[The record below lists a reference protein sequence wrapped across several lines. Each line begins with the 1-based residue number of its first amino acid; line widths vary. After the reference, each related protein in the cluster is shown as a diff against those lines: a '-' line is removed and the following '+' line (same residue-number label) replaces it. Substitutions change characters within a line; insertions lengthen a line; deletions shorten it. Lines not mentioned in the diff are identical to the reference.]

1 VRLAQLRGRIATLA
15 RGGTYDLAHRLLG
28 DLVRADLA
36 LGLPADALQRAR
48 QVAQLAEETGG
59 AAAGPLISLAATL
72 LAADAPDGALQG
84 AMAALDRAAPEER
97 ARIEVMAS
105 LVGGAAQ
112 RRLGNLADARY
123 LLERARSLASKQN
136 DAMLAGFALAELA
149 WVDHAE
155 GNVLQAATAFEFA
168 AAFFRRAENPHAAAE
183 ADALSVAS
191 FASAGDVEAATV
203 RAARAADVARHLKRP
218 ELVAFLDGALA
229 DLALARRAADDEE
242 ANRVASEACALA
254 AETAEVL
261 PATPLSRDLR
271 AQARLRQMRA
281 TTEVLDRERHLEAG
295 IDLAIGLERPR
306 SGARLG
312 AALIGLLDDAVAFT
326 VAPSRTEVSAL
337 RDALARSGEDELAE
351 MAAGVLAELG
361 AG

>member
-1 VRLAQLRGRIATLA
+1 VRLAQLRGRIATFA
-15 RGGTYDLAHRLLG
+15 RGGNYDLAHRLLG

-48 QVAQLAEETGG
+48 QVAQLAEETGDSV
-59 AAAGPLISLAATL
+59 AGPLISLAATL
-72 LAADAPDGALQG
+72 LAAESPDAALQG
-84 AMAALDRAAPEER
+84 AMAALDRARPDER

-105 LVGGAAQ
+105 LIGGAAQ
-112 RRLGNLADARY
+112 RRLGNSSDARY
-123 LLERARSLASKQN
+123 LLERARSLSSKQN
-136 DAMLAGFALAELA
+136 DPMLAGLALAELA

-155 GNVLQAATAFEFA
+155 GNVLQAATCFEFA
-168 AAFFRRAENPHAAAE
+168 AAFFRRADNPHAAAE
-183 ADALSVAS
+183 SDALSVAS
-191 FASAGDVEAATV
+191 FATAGEVEAATL
-203 RAARAADVARHLKRP
+203 RAARAADVARALKRP

-229 DLALARRAADDEE
+229 DLALARRSADDEDGRR
-242 ANRVASEACALA
+242 AASEACALA

-261 PATPLSRDLR
+261 PPTPLSRDLR

-281 TTEVLDRERHLEAG
+281 TTDVLDRERHLEAG
-295 IDLAIGLERPR
+295 IDLASGLERPR

-312 AALIGLLDDAVAFT
+312 AALLGLLDDAVALAL
-326 VAPSRTEVSAL
+326 APSSAEVSAL
-337 RDALARSGEDELAE
+337 RHALLRSGEDDLAE